1 MIILLVLAAIILAPA
16 ALLVVK
22 GPGEIELVTTPMNL
36 GVVGEN
42 ISTISRARIPAVES
56 SASTPVNAVDWALS
70 NHAMS
75 LPANLL
81 VWRQRR

>member
-1 MIILLVLAAIILAPA
+1 MTILLVLAAIVFAPA

-22 GPGEIELVTTPMNL
+22 GPGEIELMTTPKNL
-36 GVVGEN
+36 GVVGAN

-56 SASTPVNAVDWALS
+56 IASTPVNAVDCALR

-81 VWRQRR
+81 VWRQSR